1 MKMKAKYIYQVGAF
15 LLGSLIFSGCIE
27 WEEFEPLDLA
37 SAPTVS
43 VVQGNVSDSV
53 IVVNVTSSADGFV
66 AAILLE
72 GTGNSI
78 PLDSTALLKGNVE
91 YLAYAYG
98 PAEANSATALTFAS
112 SVQQNSAYEVMVVA
126 ANADG
131 VVSDVEVIEITTT
144 DTYPPSL
151 LGASPAIDYAAVVQN
166 GDTLVLVFDEP
177 VLLGDGK
184 FTFETF
190 YTGQEVVVPDDNI
203 WAAGP
208 YVFIVLPAD
217 FPYREYLW
225 LHWEAG
231 AVTDLVGNAVDE
243 WTTFYD
249 GEAGEFVGV
258 FWRMAAFT
266 YAVESVTPDPETAQ
280 MQGFDIVLTYGGNVS
295 IANVEDG
302 DITLTYDDGAGIIST
317 VDVPA
322 ADVSAAGAE
331 VTIQQ
336 NVFTILSGTV
346 TINVPAGLITVGIGN
361 PTAEYTETWTIE
373 VPQV

>member
-1 MKMKAKYIYQVGAF
+1 MNMKAKYIYQIGAF
-15 LLGSLIFSGCIE
+15 LLGSLIFSGCAE
-27 WEEFEPLDLA
+27 WEEYESLDLA
-37 SAPTVS
+37 SAPTVT
-43 VVQGNVSDSV
+43 VVQSNVSDSV

-78 PLDSTALLKGNVE
+78 PSDSTALLKGNVN
-91 YLAYAYG
+91 YHAYAYG
-98 PAEANSATALTFAS
+98 EVEANGATALTFAS
-112 SVQQNSAYEVMVVA
+112 DVQQNSTYEVMAVA

-131 VVSDVEVIEITTT
+131 VVSDIEVIEITTT
-144 DTYPPSL
+144 DSYPPSL
-151 LGASPAIDYAAVVQN
+151 LGADPAIDYAAVVEP

-190 YTGQEVVVPDDNI
+190 YTEETVDVPGDNV

-225 LHWEAG
+225 LHWEEA
-231 AVTDLVGNAVDE
+231 AVTDLVGNEVEA
-243 WTTFYD
+243 WTTYID
-249 GEAGEFVGV
+249 GNSFVGV

-266 YAVESVTPDPETAQ
+266 YEVESVTPDPATEQ
-280 MQGFDIVLTYGGNVS
+280 LPGFDIVLTYGGAADIDDVT
-295 IANVEDG
+295 DG
-302 DITLTYDDGAGIIST
+302 DITLTYDDGAGVVT
-317 VDVPA
+317 VVDVPA

-336 NVFTILSGTV
+336 SVFTPLTGTV
-346 TINVPAGLITVGIGN
+346 TVNIPEGLILIGIGN
-361 PTAEYTETWTIE
+361 PTAEFSETWTLPTPE
-373 VPQV
+373 V